1 MMSDIRRIGNKF
13 YDFGTK
19 NESFLL
25 TAQELKTL
33 GIKNW
38 YFMLE
43 VAYPQL
49 GVQDIDPYDEKISA
63 SDIGKIVGE
72 CKQNP
77 WFFFREVA
85 RIPVRGA
92 GTVPLYLH
100 RAGCAAIW
108 SFIHSFDFELVQPR
122 QTYKTTVLTSIMSYM
137 FLFEYQNVDIPYIH
151 KTEKRCMDN
160 VGLLRDYITT
170 LPKYMNPWA
179 NMKHLPGLQSLRYE
193 GHNCS
198 IAVVSAAKNES
209 AAEDKSRGLSL
220 FAGLF
225 DECEFVPFMKAFID
239 GANPTIVQARI
250 TARKMGIRS
259 CIMYAS
265 TPGNLETQD
274 GIDFQKIIDN
284 LPVFD
289 ETLYDKTDA
298 ELEML
303 KRVPTPDE
311 EDQDRVPIS
320 MFYIE
325 FNYKQLRKDETWL
338 KEQYYEAVK
347 KGTINE
353 YRRGVLL
360 QRYRGDE
367 GVLFDQADID
377 YIASHTREP
386 DHDLMILGK
395 FHFNVYEHEI
405 RHRSLTSATPYYD
418 IDLPYLVGID
428 PASGKNGDNTAIIV
442 VHPYTF
448 QVVGEL
454 LSPFLGP
461 LDLMRVIIEVAKLIP
476 SCVFI
481 IETNS
486 LGTAIVDF
494 VQESNLEHRFYHD
507 PKLDAS
513 KNAIQK
519 NETTEMT
526 VKRKAIEKG
535 YIGTYLTTQIR
546 EKMFV
551 LLKSHVHDY
560 KELLTTKYLSFDIM
574 NLIRAKNGKIEA
586 AAGCHDDL
594 VMAYNHVLYVFYF
607 GFKLERFNIHKELCT
622 FKNAKQAI
630 LQYEQEL
637 SEEQVNNIVPY
648 KNPDAFENRLLEEMM
663 SSDPTHSYS
672 QQSGR
677 DIYGYR
683 PNDYNREFVNQQQR
697 VREQQESVSMADLSF
712 FYDVNQ
718 FF

>member
-1 MMSDIRRIGNKF
+1 MVSMSDIKRIGNKY

-19 NESFLL
+19 NQSFLL

-43 VAYPQL
+43 VSFPHL
-49 GVQDIDPYDEKISA
+49 GVQDIDPYDPNITAEN
-63 SDIGKIVGE
+63 IGRIVAE
-72 CKQNP
+72 CKSNP
-77 WFFFREVA
+77 WFYFREVV
-85 RIPVRGA
+85 RIPIRGA
-92 GTVPLYLH
+92 GAVPLYLH

-122 QTYKTTVLTSIMSYM
+122 QTYKTTVLTSIVSYM
-137 FLFEYQNVDIPYIH
+137 MLFEYRNVDIPYMH
-151 KTEKRCMDN
+151 RTEKRCMDN
-160 VGLLRDYITT
+160 VGILRDYITA

-179 NMKHLPGLQSLRYE
+179 NAKHLPGLQSLRYE
-193 GHNCS
+193 AHNCS
-198 IAVVSAAKNES
+198 IATVSAARSES
-209 AAEDKSRGLSL
+209 VAEDKSRGLSL
-220 FAGLF
+220 YAGFF
-225 DECEFVPFMKAFID
+225 DECEFISYMKQFID

-250 TARKMGIRS
+250 TAREMGIRS

-265 TPGNLETQD
+265 TPGNLETQE

-289 ETLYDKTDA
+289 EHIYDKTDA
-298 ELEML
+298 EIEHM
-303 KRVPTPDE
+303 KSIPQAD
-311 EDQDRVPIS
+311 DDDKDRIPVS

-325 FNYKQLRKDETWL
+325 FNYKQLRKDENWL

-367 GVLFDQADID
+367 GVLFEQADID
-377 YIASHTREP
+377 YIAQHTRQP
-386 DHDLMILGK
+386 DHDIMILNK
-395 FHFNVYEHEI
+395 YHFLVYEHQI
-405 RHRSLTSATPYYD
+405 VHKSLTSNTPYYD
-418 IDLPYLVGID
+418 IKLPYMVGID
-428 PASGKNGDNTAIIV
+428 PASGKNGDNTALIV

-454 LSPFLGP
+454 VSPFLGP

-476 SCVFI
+476 SCIFI
-481 IETNS
+481 IETNN

-513 KNAIQK
+513 KNAITK
-519 NETTEMT
+519 NETNEMT

-535 YIGTYLTTQIR
+535 YIGTYLTTAIR

-560 KELLTTKYLSFDIM
+560 KELLTTKCLSFDIM
-574 NLIRAKNGKIEA
+574 NLVRAKNGKIEA
-586 AAGCHDDL
+586 ASGCHDDL
-594 VMAYNHVLYVFYF
+594 VMAYNHVLYIFYF
-607 GFKLERFNIHKELCT
+607 GFKLERFGIHKDLCT
-622 FKNAKQAI
+622 FKNARREVAEYDK
-630 LQYEQEL
+630 EL
-637 SEEQVNNIVPY
+637 SEQQINNIIPY
-648 KNPDAFENRLLEEMM
+648 KDPNGFENQLLRENMDN
-663 SSDPTHSYS
+663 SRA
-672 QQSGR
+672 SGFSNNGY
-677 DIYGYR
+677 DVYGYKR
-683 PNDYNREFVNQQQR
+683 QDYGGDNPPVDLLDASDYAYFTSVNQN
-697 VREQQESVSMADLSF
+697 F
-712 FYDVNQ
+712 
-718 FF
+718 

>member
-1 MMSDIRRIGNKF
+1 MMSNVRRIGNKF

-43 VAYPQL
+43 VKHPEL
-49 GVQDIDPYDEKISA
+49 GVQDINPYDDKISA
-63 SDIGKIVGE
+63 TDIGKVLGE
-72 CKQNP
+72 CKHNP
-77 WFFFREVA
+77 WYFFREVA

-92 GTVPLYLH
+92 HTVPLYLH

-108 SFIHSFDFELVQPR
+108 SFMHSFDFELVQPR

-151 KTEKRCMDN
+151 KTEKRCRDN
-160 VGLLRDYITT
+160 VGLLRDYITA

-179 NMKHLPGLQSLRYE
+179 NMKHLPGLESLRYE
-193 GHNCS
+193 KHHCA
-198 IAVVSAAKNES
+198 ITVVSAAKNES

-250 TARKMGIRS
+250 TARNMGIRS

-289 ETLYDKTDA
+289 EKLYDKSDE
-298 ELEML
+298 ELLRMQL
-303 KRVPTPDE
+303 VPTEDE

-325 FNYKQLRKDETWL
+325 FNYKQLRKDEAWL
-338 KEQYYEAVK
+338 KEQYYEAIK

-367 GVLFDQADID
+367 GVLFEQADID
-377 YIASHTREP
+377 YISKHTREP
-386 DHDLMILGK
+386 DHTIVIQ
-395 FHFNVYEHEI
+395 NVFRFYVYDHQI
-405 RHRSLTSATPYYD
+405 NNPSLTSPTPYYD
-418 IDLPYLVGID
+418 TRIPYMIGID

-454 LSPFLGP
+454 VSPLLSPMG
-461 LDLMRVIIEVAKLIP
+461 LMKVIVELAKLIP
-476 SCVFI
+476 SGIFI

-513 KNAIQK
+513 KNAITK
-519 NETTEMT
+519 NETAEMT
-526 VKRKAIEKG
+526 VLRKSKEKG

-546 EKMFV
+546 EKMFT
-551 LLKSHVHDY
+551 LLKTHVHDY
-560 KELLTTKYLSFDIM
+560 RTLMTTKYLSFDIM
-574 NLIRAKNGKIEA
+574 NLVRGKNGKIEA

-594 VMAYNHVLYVFYF
+594 VMAYNHVLYIFYF
-607 GFKLERFNIHKELCT
+607 GYKLERFGIYKELCT
-622 FKNAKQAI
+622 FKNAKQI
-630 LQYEQEL
+630 VNDYDREL
-637 SEEQVNNIVPY
+637 SEEQINNIVPY
-648 KNPDAFENRLLEEMM
+648 KNPDAFENRLLEEML
-663 SSDPTHSYS
+663 SSDPTHSFT
-672 QQSGR
+672 QSGGV
-677 DIYGYR
+677 DQYGYKK
-683 PNDYNREFVNQQQR
+683 NDYNREFVLQQERAKQQQEA
-697 VREQQESVSMADLSF
+697 VTIADLSF
-712 FYDVNQ
+712 YADVNQ
-718 FF
+718 L